1 MRDEFS
7 RKRLLSVFRYCFGNV
22 SGLFRDWCSFYK
34 PNFRPEI
41 SRNHAPGFLIS
52 KGTKR
57 LRETSDNICLIPNG
71 SCHYLYDFYQIFP
84 DNSYGYT
91 QKFTDNSPIFYDILQ
106 FSLNFSVFLRIF
118 APENPLPVKKGC
130 GVIIFIKVLKND
142 EALPSAM
149 DSRAFF
155 FGDQRWNRWER

>member
-1 MRDEFS
+1 MPRNLQIILRFS
-7 RKRLLSVFRYCFGNV
+7 L
-22 SGLFRDWCSFYK
+22 
-34 PNFRPEI
+34 
-41 SRNHAPGFLIS
+41 
-52 KGTKR
+52 
-57 LRETSDNICLIPNG
+57 
-71 SCHYLYDFYQIFP
+71 
-84 DNSYGYT
+84 
-91 QKFTDNSPIFYDILQ
+91 IFYDILQ

-155 FGDQRWNRWER
+155 SLGTSDGIAGNGEPKSVKALFTFKRLSF